1 MSTLL
6 FNETNNEQNK
16 EKNTKTK
23 LTPNKHHNQKQK
35 ERERKRTHINKTPTN
50 RHSNSKQNP
59 NFQENKFDS
68 ASEDWIDLL
77 TLNPSTFLNYTPLST
92 EFERVSTLEE
102 FFEESDPNGTFPNE
116 SESTWP
122 LGFENEWFP
131 FFDKGIPKKRRSTFS
146 NDSKDFTRLSKSESL
161 KNVMSR
167 PRTNLSFE
175 NENSQ
180 NENKQLSTNK
190 NKSQTQT
197 KHNPNRNQDQNKEMK
212 TQRKP
217 KAKKNLNN
225 FNFHLEEDE
234 KEDLKTIDE
243 DDFEFFNNFRN
254 KPKKRNSKK
263 QLSGIRILRTGSR
276 SSMNLTELV
285 SFNFEDH
292 LNDDNDM
299 ESDNVMNKD
308 NDRNNDDNNNIIGS
322 NNNSSRRNNNNKRNS
337 RNRNRNSRNS
347 RNRNRNN
354 STSRVVNNNAYEGN
368 DNSDEIIKDQL
379 LKLQVLLGNKYNG
392 LGESNNN
399 LGLKQN
405 LSPKNLGIKKPNQ
418 LTVSSHSRSISTQLE
433 GYAIEHFS
441 PSRGKRI
448 LRRKEAP
455 IKLKRK
461 LTYSSH
467 KIQSSITRLTKAK
480 HNRLAI
486 ETFKKLL
493 FYMGEPKA
501 VKKFEK
507 RNKRLRVKK
516 TIRELAQNEII
527 KSILE
532 IGINNAEL
540 RDEIYV
546 QISKQTTRNPN
557 PHSNLRGWGAMCLVT
572 QTFPPSNDLID
583 YLKKL
588 FNYYIKNS
596 KDHILEFAQYC
607 KRKLNLIILKK
618 SGFKL
623 PSDRMIKRIFAVP
636 YDPIVFNTTL
646 EKCMI
651 AQKKLHPN
659 EIIPHVLTFLIEK
672 IKNSKNF
679 LKEGLFRVPGN
690 AKKINELK
698 ELLNSGVFEI
708 EDPEIDNAFNYASTL
723 KSWLRDLTEPLVPFS
738 LVDSILNSDKE
749 AQMIDIVQKIPQ
761 LQKYTLAYLI
771 LFIKDLIDPKIVKKT
786 KMDKQSLVLM
796 FAPNIIRVKKQTLNI
811 VVQINAKR
819 NLFLTSLLNEWQI
832 DEIINKILISLKKSE
847 K

>member
-1 MSTLL
+1 M
-6 FNETNNEQNK
+6 

-35 ERERKRTHINKTPTN
+35 ERERKRTHINKTATN
-50 RHSNSKQNP
+50 KHPNSKQNL

-68 ASEDWIDLL
+68 TSEDWIDLL

-92 EFERVSTLEE
+92 EFEQVSTLEE
-102 FFEESDPNGTFPNE
+102 FFEESDPNSVFPNE
-116 SESTWP
+116 SECSWP
-122 LGFENEWFP
+122 LGFESEWFP
-131 FFDKGIPKKRRSTFS
+131 FIVKNTPKKRRSTFS
-146 NDSKDFTRLSKSESL
+146 NDSKDFSRLSKSDNLRSVL
-161 KNVMSR
+161 SR
-167 PRTNLSFE
+167 QRTNLIFE
-175 NENSQ
+175 KENFK
-180 NENKQLSTNK
+180 NNDQLNTNTNK
-190 NKSQTQT
+190 NKNQNQTQI
-197 KHNPNRNQDQNKEMK
+197 KQNPNKNQDQNKETNTK
-212 TQRKP
+212 QKP
-217 KAKKNLNN
+217 KAKKNFSN
-225 FNFHLEEDE
+225 FNFRLEEDE
-234 KEDLKTIDE
+234 KDDLKKIDE
-243 DDFEFFNNFRN
+243 DDYEFFNNFRN

-276 SSMNLTELV
+276 SSMDLTELV
-285 SFNFEDH
+285 TFNFEEHLKGDH
-292 LNDDNDM
+292 NNGNDTNSIINKNNKNKNQINDN
-299 ESDNVMNKD
+299 
-308 NDRNNDDNNNIIGS
+308 IGS
-322 NNNSSRRNNNNKRNS
+322 NGRIKNNKRNS

-354 STSRVVNNNAYEGN
+354 STSRVGNNNAYEGN
-368 DNSDEIIKDQL
+368 DDSDEIIKDQL

-392 LGESNNN
+392 LGESNSN
-399 LGLKQN
+399 LGLQQN
-405 LSPKNLGIKKPNQ
+405 LNQKNLGTKKPNQ

-433 GYAIEHFS
+433 GYAMEHFS

-455 IKLKRK
+455 VKLKRK

-480 HNRLAI
+480 HNRMAI

-493 FYMGEPKA
+493 FYIGEPKA

-532 IGINNAEL
+532 IGINNVEL

-588 FNYYIKNS
+588 FDYYIKNS

-607 KRKLNLIILKK
+607 KRKLNLIIIKK

-646 EKCMI
+646 EKCME
-651 AQKKLHPN
+651 AQKKIHPN

-708 EDPEIDNAFNYASTL
+708 DDPEIDNAFNYASTL

-771 LFIKDLIDPKIVKKT
+771 FFIKDLIDPKIVKKT
-786 KMDKQSLVLM
+786 KMDQQSLVLM

-819 NLFLTSLLNEWQI
+819 NLFLTSLLNEWEI
-832 DEIINKILISLKKSE
+832 DEIINKISISRKKSE